1 MIGKEWLSPSG
12 TSSSLEGAEGCW
24 KTTARREGWTKM
36 GTRTKSEE
44 RAEGRTSDGP
54 ACDALAHR
62 SAHTLAAC
70 SGTRVAITVTKLLTA
85 RAKLR

>member
-1 MIGKEWLSPSG
+1 M
-12 TSSSLEGAEGCW
+12 LEDDCEAGGVDEDGD
-24 KTTARREGWTKM
+24 ED
-36 GTRTKSEE
+36 EE
-44 RAEGRTSDGP
+44 RRASGGRTSDGP
-54 ACDALAHR
+54 ACDALARR